1 MARFFLLERIEWNY
15 VMKTHEQNPLHMHT
29 IQGPDSP
36 KQRGGNSLLT
46 SLGAVLVVV
55 VLIALSV
62 TVFTVWR
69 AGKGPGNAPPQGTWK
84 TVLNGYVVSSLVAA
98 HDKPAVIYVCAS
110 YTGNTNVVSSD
121 VSYTISRSADFG
133 NTWQTSQESGKDVA
147 LKGFCQLAINPSD
160 SNDVYVVGGVASA
173 QNGTIM
179 VLKHSTD
186 GGKTWET
193 IQPMLHYPV
202 PGPAIAPI
210 GWQVRQITVV
220 GNTLF
225 GLQWIGDQAGPPQ
238 VGGVRSGP
246 SLPTAYY
253 AMPRLTVST
262 DGGHNWSV
270 IDKNI
275 STLPQGVRSFAVDP
289 TNAQT
294 IYALLDTSQW
304 PMGAMNGAPNDREP
318 ASYGVNGTLYKT
330 TNGGNTWTPILK
342 NLRYGTQV
350 QLASGNPKVLYV
362 GGLNLPMP
370 LGAQPATG
378 VDQGQGTTPANPA
391 NRTASY
397 GFHLQ
402 VSQDGGASWH
412 EVATSPAQVSIQS
425 WFVGA
430 DGLVYAAAN
439 PAYPSG
445 PNGTPQPT
453 PIMGTVVPVGTTS
466 VNGVQR
472 TVQGVQGQASTAA
485 RSSTPAPKTGT
496 VMNVLRYDP
505 ANPSSWQPVT
515 SYSLPGSLLMVT
527 PGSGNSGVV
536 LWLTG
541 VENGK
546 AVLSRYVA

>member
-1 MARFFLLERIEWNY
+1 
-15 VMKTHEQNPLHMHT
+15 MKTHEQNSLQTQTM
-29 IQGPDSP
+29 QGPSDP
-36 KQRGGNSLLT
+36 KQRGGHSLLT
-46 SLGAVLVVV
+46 GVGAVLVVA

-69 AGKGPGNAPPQGTWK
+69 AGRGLGNAPPQGTWK
-84 TVLNGYVVSSLVAA
+84 TVLNGYVVSSLVAPQ
-98 HDKPAVIYVCAS
+98 DKPAVIYVCAA

-133 NTWQTSQESGKDVA
+133 NTWQTSQESGQNVT
-147 LKGFCQLAINPSD
+147 LKGFCQLAINPSN

-173 QNGTIM
+173 QNGTVM

-186 GGKTWET
+186 GGQTWET
-193 IQPMLHYPV
+193 IQPRLHYPV

-210 GWQVRQITVV
+210 AWQVRQITVV

-225 GLQWIGDQAGPPQ
+225 GMQWIGDQAGPPR

-246 SLPTAYY
+246 SVPTAFY
-253 AMPRLTVST
+253 ALAHLTAST

-275 STLPQGVRSFAVDP
+275 STFPQGVRSFAVDP

-294 IYALLDTSQW
+294 IYALLDTSLW
-304 PMGAMNGAPNDREP
+304 PIGAIGGAPNEREP

-342 NLRYGTQV
+342 NLRYGTEV

-362 GGLNLPMP
+362 GGLNMPMP
-370 LGAQPATG
+370 RGVQPATG
-378 VDQGQGTTPANPA
+378 IDQGQGTTPTDSAS
-391 NRTASY
+391 RTALF

-402 VSQDGGASWH
+402 VSQDGGASWR
-412 EVATSPAQVSIQS
+412 EVAMSPAQLGIQS

-439 PAYPSG
+439 PAFNNG
-445 PNGTPQPT
+445 PNGTPQST
-453 PIMGTVVPVGTTS
+453 PIVGTVVPSGTSS

-485 RSSTPAPKTGT
+485 SSSTLFPKTGT
-496 VMNVLRYDP
+496 LMNVLRYDP
-505 ANPSSWQPVT
+505 ANPGWQRVT
-515 SYSLPGSLLMVT
+515 SYSLSGSLFMVT
-527 PGSGNSGVV
+527 PGSGKTGAV

-546 AVLSRYVA
+546 AVLSRYVV